1 MKKTV
6 RVIAFLAFIGL
17 VSFSCKKTLSTA
29 ERVKKVWVARVVKE
43 NSTIVYSSGGSNN
56 IKPSYS
62 GYRLNLSSAPTAT
75 ISEID
80 GQSYTGTYTVEGDS
94 KIIISGI
101 TPEPTGTGGVLEFDI
116 VSLAEDNSELV
127 VKLSTAYP
135 KTGNT
140 TNEYT
145 LIAQ

>member
-1 MKKTV
+1 M
-6 RVIAFLAFIGL
+6 
-17 VSFSCKKTLSTA
+17 
-29 ERVKKVWVARVVKE
+29 
-43 NSTIVYSSGGSNN
+43 GGSNN

-80 GQSYTGTYTVEGDS
+80 GQSYSGTYTVQGDS
-94 KIIISGI
+94 KIVISGI